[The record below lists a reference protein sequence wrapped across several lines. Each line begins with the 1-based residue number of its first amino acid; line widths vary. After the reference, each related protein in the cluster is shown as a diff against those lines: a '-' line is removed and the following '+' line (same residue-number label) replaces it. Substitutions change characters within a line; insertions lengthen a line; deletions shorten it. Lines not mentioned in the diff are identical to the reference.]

1 MFGEHQ
7 SHSFKA
13 IKLIYE
19 EKYNRIRDLLSGL
32 KSKII
37 EKEEILTEIENNL
50 IEVKKRTEA
59 QIIEIDEFT
68 EKYRQKVIME
78 TEDQND
84 SQFEAAEALF
94 KQMRELEQ
102 LKSELATSAEQAN
115 KTHCYKTDL

>member
-37 EKEEILTEIENNL
+37 EKEEILTEI
-50 IEVKKRTEA
+50 
-59 QIIEIDEFT
+59 
-68 EKYRQKVIME
+68 
-78 TEDQND
+78 
-84 SQFEAAEALF
+84 
-94 KQMRELEQ
+94 
-102 LKSELATSAEQAN
+102 
-115 KTHCYKTDL
+115 